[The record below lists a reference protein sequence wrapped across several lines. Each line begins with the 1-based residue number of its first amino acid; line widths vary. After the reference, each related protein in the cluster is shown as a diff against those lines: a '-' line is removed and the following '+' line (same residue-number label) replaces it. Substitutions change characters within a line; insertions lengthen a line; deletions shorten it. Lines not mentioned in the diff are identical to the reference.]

1 MDPARVA
8 IILGMG
14 LVTYLIRVVPLLFFA
29 GRSFP
34 AAFERYLRYLS
45 YALIASIVSTNLFL
59 AGPRFEAGAAPH
71 RAVALAVAVLVA
83 SRTGQPLLG
92 MLTGAL
98 LAQTL
103 PWLSGAW

>member
-1 MDPARVA
+1 MDPTRIA

-14 LVTYLIRVVPLLFFA
+14 LVTYLIRAVPLLFFA

-59 AGPRFEAGAAPH
+59 AGPRFEAAAAPH
-71 RAVALAVAVLVA
+71 RALALGVAVLVA
-83 SRTGQPLLG
+83 SRTGLPLLG
-92 MLTGAL
+92 VVIGAL

-103 PWLSGAW
+103 PWLSAAW

>member
-1 MDPARVA
+1 MDPTRIA
-8 IILGMG
+8 IIMGMG
-14 LVTYLIRVVPLLFFA
+14 LVTYLIRAVPLLFFA

-59 AGPRFEAGAAPH
+59 AGPRFEAAAAPH
-71 RAVALAVAVLVA
+71 RALALGVAVLVA

-92 MLTGAL
+92 MVIGAL

-103 PWLSGAW
+103 PWLSAAW